1 MMLEWRNDV
10 GMTGISDFSF
20 FLPLQK
26 SPHSTV
32 IPSFQHHSAMPQM
45 KRDEN
50 YNGGGFIQESF
61 QSFILHSNQS
71 CHSRMTEWGGMKG
84 DFWTKAK
91 PLILKITSFH
101 CHSVIPCHYCVL
113 HMVIP
118 FIWGPFLSFE
128 GHSSFPCHS
137 NSRSMK
143 KFIPSPRYIAFAS
156 IFFNMLLSLLKRQHH
171 IKSFRPHS
179 TPFKLIPI
187 SFETEKQWSNWNDC
201 RMIRNGVWMI

>member
-1 MMLEWRNDV
+1 MFSFEIEWYWDELEWGGMRSEWFNMVLSLLKRQHHIKSFRPHSTPFKLIPISINVRSSHQNGMMLEWRNDV

-26 SPHSTV
+26 QPHSTV

-101 CHSVIPCHYCVL
+101 CHSVIPCHCCIP
-113 HMVIP
+113 HRVIP
-118 FIWGPFLSFE
+118 FISKPFLTFA
-128 GHSSFPCHS
+128 GHS
-137 NSRSMK
+137 NDGTSM
-143 KFIPSPRYIAFAS
+143 
-156 IFFNMLLSLLKRQHH
+156 N
-171 IKSFRPHS
+171 
-179 TPFKLIPI
+179 
-187 SFETEKQWSNWNDC
+187 
-201 RMIRNGVWMI
+201 RNELGMK